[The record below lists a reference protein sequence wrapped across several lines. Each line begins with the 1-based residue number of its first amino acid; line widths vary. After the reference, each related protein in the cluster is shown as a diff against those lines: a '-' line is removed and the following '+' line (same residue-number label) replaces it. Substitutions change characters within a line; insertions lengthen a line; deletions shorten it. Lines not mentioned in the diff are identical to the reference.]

1 LRRNPY
7 KRWRREDSAV
17 PQAPRP
23 DKEEKEEGK
32 EEEAVTAAN
41 EEAVDGTA
49 AVTGEVPTTETVAGE
64 DAMVAEVEAVEGST
78 EAAAAPSEAVVTET
92 TPALSEQGVPAT
104 ASDTDANATSEA
116 APVTEAP
123 AESTSLES
131 DQAEI
136 PTEQADDNAVPEIAI
151 STDVEVPATD
161 AEAAPIATEPPKEDE
176 LPIPSDDTAAEAAAN
191 EDSSTS
197 AVAAPPASAE
207 ETAAAIAQSAENA
220 ASAYK
225 SRTRRRS
232 SVSSTDS
239 RDTVHA
245 FQPEVTPSMN
255 RLSILYEGS
264 QRRMCFDAE
273 VVEKIKVYREQGRIE
288 VVFAPLGAKAE
299 VEAETVADGEEVKQ
313 EGGLLPKGYLV
324 SLITRPS
331 QRDGLTVSWKSITK
345 KISDSLPSP
354 RRDYKKFTQPKS
366 LLTVFHLFIV
376 ISLLP
381 PHRDQQVYT

>member
-17 PQAPRP
+17 PQASRP

-32 EEEAVTAAN
+32 EEAAVTSST
-41 EEAVDGTA
+41 EEAVDGNA
-49 AVTGEVPTTETVAGE
+49 EVTGEAPSTETVAGE
-64 DAMVAEVEAVEGST
+64 DAMVAEVEAVDGST
-78 EAAAAPSEAVVTET
+78 EAAAAPSEAVVAET
-92 TPALSEQGVPAT
+92 TPALSEQAVPAT
-104 ASDTDANATSEA
+104 ASDTDANAISEPA
-116 APVTEAP
+116 DVTEAP

-131 DQAEI
+131 HQAEI
-136 PTEQADDNAVPEIAI
+136 PTEQADENAVPEIAI
-151 STDVEVPATD
+151 TTDVEVPATD

-176 LPIPSDDTAAEAAAN
+176 LPIPSDDTAAEAADLSTSN

-288 VVFAPLGAKAE
+288 VVFAPLPAKAE

-324 SLITRPS
+324 RLITRTS
-331 QRDGLTVSWKSITK
+331 Q
-345 KISDSLPSP
+345 
-354 RRDYKKFTQPKS
+354 
-366 LLTVFHLFIV
+366 
-376 ISLLP
+376 
-381 PHRDQQVYT
+381 